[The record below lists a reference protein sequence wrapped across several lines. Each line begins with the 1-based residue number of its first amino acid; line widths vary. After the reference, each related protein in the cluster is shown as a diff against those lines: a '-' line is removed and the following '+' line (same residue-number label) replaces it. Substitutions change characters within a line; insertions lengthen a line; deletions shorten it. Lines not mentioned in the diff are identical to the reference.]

1 MSNPMNSRGR
11 ARETQIPQGE
21 AVAEFDSYQ
30 QATKLVNKLVAND
43 FPPSLISIIGDDL
56 KLVETIRGK
65 LGYGRVALSGALTGS
80 WIGLIFGLL
89 FGAGIVVD
97 PAGDVAYQP
106 QNFLS
111 ALVIGA
117 GIGMLFNIIR
127 FSASK
132 NRREFLSYP
141 QTIARTYRVVV
152 PATELSKARSLVS
165 IPD

>member
-1 MSNPMNSRGR
+1 MNSRGR

-21 AVAEFDSYQ
+21 AVAEFETYQ

-43 FPPSLISIIGDDL
+43 FPPTLISIVGDDL

-97 PAGDVAYQP
+97 PAGDVTYQP

-127 FSASK
+127 FSSSK

-141 QTIARTYRVVV
+141 QTIAKTYRVVV
-152 PATELSKARSLVS
+152 PATELAKARGLVS

>member
-1 MSNPMNSRGR
+1 MNNRGR

-21 AVAEFDSYQ
+21 AVAEFETYQ
-30 QATKLVNKLVAND
+30 QATKLVNKLVSND
-43 FPPSLISIIGDDL
+43 FPPSLISIVGDDL

-65 LGYGRVALSGALTGS
+65 LGYGRVALSGAITGS

-89 FGAGIVVD
+89 FGVGFAVD
-97 PAGDVAYQP
+97 TSGEAISQA
-106 QNFLS
+106 QNFFS
-111 ALVIGA
+111 AVIIGA

-141 QTIARTYRVVV
+141 QTIAKTYRVVV
-152 PATELSKARSLVS
+152 PATELAKARSLVS

>member
-1 MSNPMNSRGR
+1 
-11 ARETQIPQGE
+11 
-21 AVAEFDSYQ
+21 
-30 QATKLVNKLVAND
+30 
-43 FPPSLISIIGDDL
+43 LISIVGDDL

-65 LGYGRVALSGALTGS
+65 LGYGRVALSGAITGS

-89 FGAGIVVD
+89 FGVGFAVD
-97 PAGDVAYQP
+97 TSGEAISQA
-106 QNFLS
+106 QNFFS
-111 ALVIGA
+111 AVIIGA

-141 QTIARTYRVVV
+141 QTIAKTYRVVV
-152 PATELSKARSLVS
+152 PATELAKARSLVS

>member
-1 MSNPMNSRGR
+1 MSNPINNRGR

-21 AVAEFDSYQ
+21 AVAEFETYQ

-43 FPPSLISIIGDDL
+43 FPPSLISIVGEDL
-56 KLVETIRGK
+56 KLVETVRAK
-65 LGYGRVALSGALTGS
+65 LGYARVALSGAITGS

-89 FGAGIVVD
+89 FGVGFAVD
-97 PAGDVAYQP
+97 TSGETISQA
-106 QNFLS
+106 QNFFS
-111 ALVIGA
+111 AVVIGA

-141 QTIARTYRVVV
+141 QTIAKTYRVVV
-152 PATELSKARSLVS
+152 PATELAKARSLVS

>member
-1 MSNPMNSRGR
+1 MNNRGR

-21 AVAEFDSYQ
+21 AVAEFDTYQ
-30 QATKLVNKLVAND
+30 QATKLVNKLVSND
-43 FPPSLISIIGDDL
+43 FPPSLISIVGDDL

-65 LGYGRVALSGALTGS
+65 LGYGRVALSGAITGS

-89 FGAGIVVD
+89 FGVGFAVD
-97 PAGDVAYQP
+97 SSGEAVGQA
-106 QNFLS
+106 QNFFS
-111 ALVIGA
+111 AVIIGA

-141 QTIARTYRVVV
+141 QTIAKSYRVVV
-152 PATELSKARSLVS
+152 PATELAKARSLVS